1 MALPIGS
8 ALRSASR
15 YMLRNPLNMA
25 RMARHALS
33 MRVAVPLDALR
44 WFVSNTPPGGKAPTD
59 VTITAHPPSI
69 ALGATVELMGTKL
82 RASSTI
88 TIDELRVDDTEVRIA
103 LRLRD
108 VDLQPLGHSD
118 SPIVGLL
125 KSGALDLSKPGNL
138 VNFMPKK
145 PPALVS
151 ARDDEIVI
159 DLMKI
164 PGLARN
170 QRIRRL
176 LRTITPVVNIAAIKT
191 DGDMLILQ
199 FRATPFGFPR
209 ALQSARGA
217 TNGAY

>member
-1 MALPIGS
+1 MALPLGS
-8 ALRSASR
+8 ALRSAGR

-25 RMARHALS
+25 RMARHALN

-44 WFVSNTPPGGKAPTD
+44 WFVANTPPGKKAPTD
-59 VTITAHPPSI
+59 VTITAQPPAI
-69 ALGATVELMGTKL
+69 ALGATIELMGARL

-88 TIDELRVDDTEVRIA
+88 VIDELRVDDQEVRIA

-108 VDLQPLGHSD
+108 VDLQPLGESD

-164 PGLARN
+164 PNLARN
-170 QRIRRL
+170 KRMRRI
-176 LRTITPVVNIAAIKT
+176 LRTITPVVNIAAIRT

-209 ALQSARGA
+209 ALQAARS
-217 TNGAY
+217 NGAY